1 MALKVKS
8 SSSLYNPSWIEP
20 IGNLTDFNDLFQ
32 KIQEQSFQS
41 VDWLKMF
48 HPKDDHLVHLLD
60 DNSWLDSS
68 YYTLLT
74 LSELGSSSSSSE
86 TVVLYVNKKFD
97 EKRQQEFIRII
108 RETRFE
114 PGEDNAATLMFAD
127 LLHEKYRDEV
137 LKLMNLLFVDNFDDS
152 KLCVKILTML
162 GDYSYDE
169 LKPYSQSIALAS
181 IANKNP
187 RVKSAA
193 LNMFAHWGNKDA
205 LRLLNEVDEPTEP
218 WIKMKYHSIKKSL
231 EKKCSML
238 ER

>member
-8 SSSLYNPSWIEP
+8 TSSLYDPSWIEP
-20 IGNLTDFNDLFQ
+20 IGNLADFSDLFQ
-32 KIQEQSFQS
+32 QIQEQSFQS
-41 VDWLKMF
+41 NDWLKVR

-60 DNSWLDSS
+60 DVSWLDSS

-74 LSELGSSSSSSE
+74 LSELSSESSSSE
-86 TVVLYVNKKFD
+86 TVVSYVNKKFD
-97 EKRQQEFIRII
+97 KSRQQEFVKTIRA
-108 RETRFE
+108 TRFE
-114 PGEDNAATLMFAD
+114 PGEDNAATRMFAE
-127 LLHEKYRDEV
+127 LLQEKYKDEV
-137 LKLMNLLFVDNFDDS
+137 LKLVNTLFVDNFDDP

-162 GDYSYDE
+162 GDYSYED
-169 LKPYSQSIALAS
+169 LKPFSQTIALAS

-205 LRLLNEVDEPTEP
+205 LRLLNEVEEPTEP

-231 EKKCSML
+231 EKKCSMR